1 MFFMQQA
8 RNVPQDDRARSPA
21 KLWPWIVLAVAAA
34 AAAAWLGALQQP
46 AVADSVDTPVGWGF
60 AAGALLC
67 LAGAVLAWFAG
78 AALARERQAVALHDA
93 RCETQALMQM
103 LDVWHWQSDE
113 THRLVRWQPPQ
124 AAPASAW
131 AGRSAGQPVWERFDA
146 RGAAHLRERMQA
158 QAAIADLVVEQL
170 TPPGSSTRWQMRGV
184 PRLDASGRFSGY
196 IGTARRIEASQGD
209 GVTQQLL
216 WTTLEAVPAPVLV
229 LDGADPPRILRT
241 NEAAARWLGRAV
253 SPVNGR
259 TLAELLTSQ
268 SPELRDAVTAAL
280 ESGSAH
286 TAQWQLRCSAASS
299 AGLAADASPTRTL
312 VLRPNTTGRPR
323 ATPRDAVPP
332 FVH

>member
-8 RNVPQDDRARSPA
+8 RNVPQDDRARSLA
-21 KLWPWIVLAVAAA
+21 RLWPWLVLAAA
-34 AAAAWLGALQQP
+34 AVGATALLSALQQP
-46 AVADSVDTPVGWGF
+46 DLADSPDTSVGWGF
-60 AAGALLC
+60 AVGALLC

-78 AALARERQAVALHDA
+78 AALARARQTVALHDA

-103 LDVWHWQSDE
+103 LDEWHWQSDE
-113 THRLVRWQPPQ
+113 AHHLVRWQPPR

-184 PRLDASGRFSGY
+184 PRLDASGRFAGY
-196 IGTARRIEASQGD
+196 IGTARRIEVPQGD

-241 NEAAARWLGRAV
+241 NEAAARWLGREV
-253 SPVNGR
+253 SRLNGR
-259 TLAELLTSQ
+259 TLTELLESQ
-268 SPELRDAVTAAL
+268 SSELRDAVTAAL
-280 ESGSAH
+280 ESGAAQ

-299 AGLAADASPTRTL
+299 GGLAAETSPTRTL
-312 VLRPNTTGRPR
+312 VLSPSTTGRPR
-323 ATPRDAVPP
+323 ATPRDAAPP